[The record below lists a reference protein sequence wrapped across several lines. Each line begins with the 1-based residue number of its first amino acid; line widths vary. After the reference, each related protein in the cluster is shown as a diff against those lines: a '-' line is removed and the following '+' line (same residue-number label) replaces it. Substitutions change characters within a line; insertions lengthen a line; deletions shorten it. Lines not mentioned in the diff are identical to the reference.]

1 MARSSWLASIPA
13 FSWSFSSA
21 KELQVRIYV
30 IKGFKSCITKRQSL
44 LGVFVVTYY
53 KITSLARNF
62 RCPLQLCKIQKILS

>member
-30 IKGFKSCITKRQSL
+30 IKGFKSCITKLQSL
-44 LGVFVVTYY
+44 LGVFVV
-53 KITSLARNF
+53 TSLARNF
-62 RCPLQLCKIQKILS
+62 RCPLQLCKIEKILS